1 MWQTRCRQPW
11 AGRENP
17 DSGRPGIEDQAMNPK
32 AHQRVLLTA
41 LALYLAGLAFI
52 GVWPTPVDRPLAGLL
67 RDVIDAV
74 LGHPLTAGIT
84 YLHVEGAA
92 NVLLFV
98 PFGVIVALLLPTRR
112 WWLAVVGGA
121 LTSAAIETVQ
131 YLALSQRQASLGDV
145 MNNTLGALLG
155 AAAIRIIRTH
165 PARETTPP
173 PSVEPETESA
183 TDPATDSFRRRSA
196 MRTIAETADV
206 ADAAVIGDGTRV
218 WHLAQ
223 IREDATVG
231 SNCNIGRGAY
241 VGPGVVIGSNCKLQ
255 NYALVYEPA
264 RLADGVFVG
273 PAAVLT
279 NDLRPRAVTPDG
291 TLKGSE
297 DWDAVGVTVGTGA
310 SIGARAVCV
319 APVSVGAWATVAA
332 GAVVTRDVP
341 DYAVVVGVPA
351 RQAGWVGE
359 AGHPLKQDDSGRWLC
374 PVTGRRY
381 VENNGQLA
389 PAEAG

>member
-1 MWQTRCRQPW
+1 MTPSSRR
-11 AGRENP
+11 
-17 DSGRPGIEDQAMNPK
+17 GI
-32 AHQRVLLTA
+32 LLAA
-41 LALYLAGLAFI
+41 LALYLVGLAFV
-52 GVWPTPVDRPLAGLL
+52 GVSPMPVDRPLAGLL
-67 RDVIDAV
+67 RQVIDAMR
-74 LGHPLTAGIT
+74 GYPLTAGIT
-84 YLHVEGAA
+84 YMHVEGAA

-98 PFGVIVALLLPTRR
+98 PLGLIVALLLPTRR
-112 WWLAVVGGA
+112 WWLAAIAGG

-131 YLALSQRQASLGDV
+131 YLALSQRTASLGDIV
-145 MNNTLGALLG
+145 NNTLGAVLG

-165 PARETTPP
+165 PARETTPHAAAA
-173 PSVEPETESA
+173 PE
-183 TDPATDSFRRRSA
+183 TDPATDSFIRRSA

-264 RLADGVFVG
+264 RLGDGVFVG

-279 NDLRPRAVTPDG
+279 NDLHPRAVTPDG

-297 DWDAVGVTVGTGA
+297 DWDAVGVTVGKGA

-319 APVSVGAWATVAA
+319 APVTIGAWATVAA

-359 AGHPLKQDDSGRWLC
+359 AGHPLKQDDAGRWLC

-389 PAEAG
+389 PAAAG

>member
-1 MWQTRCRQPW
+1 MNAKARQ
-11 AGRENP
+11 
-17 DSGRPGIEDQAMNPK
+17 GI
-32 AHQRVLLTA
+32 LLTA
-41 LALYLAGLAFI
+41 LALYLVGLAFI
-52 GVWPTPVDRPLAGLL
+52 GAWPSPVDRPLAGLL

-74 LGHPLTAGIT
+74 RGYPLTAGIT
-84 YLHVEGAA
+84 YMHVEGAA

-98 PFGVIVALLLPTRR
+98 PLGVIVALLLPTRR
-112 WWLAVVGGA
+112 WWLAAVSGA
-121 LTSAAIETVQ
+121 LISAAIETVQ
-131 YLALSQRQASLGDV
+131 YLALSQRTASLGDV
-145 MNNTLGALLG
+145 VNNTLGAVLG

-165 PARETTPP
+165 PARVTAQDPGTEP
-173 PSVEPETESA
+173 PS
-183 TDPATDSFRRRSA
+183 RRNV
-196 MRTIAETADV
+196 MKTIAATADV
-206 ADAAVIGDGTRV
+206 AETAVIGEGSRI

-223 IREDATVG
+223 VREDASVG

-264 RLADGVFVG
+264 RLGDGVFVG

-279 NDLRPRAVTPDG
+279 NDLHPRAITPDG

-297 DWDAVGVTVGTGA
+297 DWEAVGVIVGRGA

-319 APVSVGAWATVAA
+319 APVSIGQWATVAA
-332 GAVVTRDVP
+332 GAVVTRNVP
-341 DYAVVVGVPA
+341 DFAVVVGVPA

-359 AGHPLKQDDSGRWLC
+359 AGHPLKQDDIGRWLC

-381 VENNGQLA
+381 IESNGQLA

>member
-1 MWQTRCRQPW
+1 
-11 AGRENP
+11 
-17 DSGRPGIEDQAMNPK
+17 MNPK
-32 AHQRVLLTA
+32 ARRGLLLAA
-41 LALYLAGLAFI
+41 LALYLVGLAFV

-67 RDVIDAV
+67 REVIDAV
-74 LGHPLTAGIT
+74 RGHPLTAGIT
-84 YLHVEGAA
+84 YMHVEAAA

-98 PFGVIVALLLPTRR
+98 PLGVIVALLLPTRR
-112 WWLAVVGGA
+112 WWLAVVCGG

-131 YLALSQRQASLGDV
+131 YLALNQRQASLGDV
-145 MNNTLGALLG
+145 LNNTLGALLG

-165 PARETTPP
+165 PQRETMPH
-173 PSVEPETESA
+173 SA
-183 TDPATDSFRRRSA
+183 IQSAADPVTRRHA

-206 ADAAVIGDGTRV
+206 AESAAIGDGTRI

-223 IREDATVG
+223 VREDATVG

-241 VGPGVVIGSNCKLQ
+241 VGPGVVIGPNCKLQ

-279 NDLRPRAVTPDG
+279 NDLHPRAVTPDG

-297 DWDAVGVTVGTGA
+297 DWDAVGVTIGRGA

-319 APVSVGAWATVAA
+319 APVSIGAWATVAA

-351 RQAGWVGE
+351 RQSGWVGE
-359 AGHPLKQDDSGRWLC
+359 AGHPLKQDDAGRWLC
-374 PVTGRRY
+374 PATGRRY
-381 VENNGQLA
+381 VESNGQLA
-389 PAEAG
+389 PAAAG